1 MYNERNPDS
10 TFTILEW
17 LGLGVIAILQVVFY
31 LAWKYN
37 KEIREVV
44 RYEERCSENSL
55 LIKGLPEGEYNEKDI
70 LNFIERK
77 WKN

>member
-1 MYNERNPDS
+1 MYNEGDPGS

-17 LGLGVIAILQVVFY
+17 LGLGAIAILQVVFY

-44 RYEERCSENSL
+44 RYEERCSECSL
-55 LIKGLPEGEYNEKDI
+55 LIRGLPEGEYSEQDI
-70 LNFIERK
+70 LNFI
-77 WKN
+77 